1 MKVIKFSEFETVNE
15 GKVKEKLK
23 EQWVK
28 FKAAC
33 KSIKKDF
40 KFDESD
46 FNFKDLSD
54 WLDDKKS
61 IKQILASKSDSKDT
75 SMN

>member
-1 MKVIKFSEFETVNE
+1 MKVIKFSEFESVNE

-23 EQWVK
+23 EQWTK
-28 FKAAC
+28 FKDAC

-54 WLDDKKS
+54 WLDGKKS
-61 IKQILASKSDSKDT
+61 IKQILANKPASKDAP
-75 SMN
+75 MN